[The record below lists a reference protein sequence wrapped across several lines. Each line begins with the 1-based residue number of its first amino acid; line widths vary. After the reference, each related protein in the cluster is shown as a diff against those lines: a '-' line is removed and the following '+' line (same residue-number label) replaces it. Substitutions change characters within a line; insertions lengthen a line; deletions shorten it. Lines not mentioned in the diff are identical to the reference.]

1 MKKDFIYILVIVSGI
16 LSGCN
21 NAPKFNVSDTYSNN
35 WYTYTDSIKTMA
47 QIKAFSLSI
56 DSQINAINT
65 NIQTAK
71 NQSEKIPG
79 LKLDCD
85 IFISHLKT
93 CSIKYEIIKLN
104 YAYDLNSIHA
114 YHYQKD

>member
-21 NAPKFNVSDTYSNN
+21 NTPKFNVSGTYSSP
-35 WYTYTDSIKTMA
+35 WYAYKDSIKTMA
-47 QIKAFSLSI
+47 KIKAFSLSI

-71 NQSEKIPG
+71 NQSKNMPG
-79 LKLDCD
+79 LKLDCE

-93 CSIKYEIIKLN
+93 CSIKYEIVKLN

-114 YHYQKD
+114 YYYKD